1 MCSRAGRLHVRNQ
14 MPTEPDTRLHKQKPG
29 DHAQHQIDD
38 GARLLG
44 RIGQHLAGRPDEL
57 KVDRPP
63 MMPVVSNSLPPEPIT
78 QPGIVSADKTPIRQI
93 SVPCSKDRKWPISE
107 ARKGLLL

>member
-1 MCSRAGRLHVRNQ
+1 
-14 MPTEPDTRLHKQKPG
+14 
-29 DHAQHQIDD
+29 
-38 GARLLG
+38 
-44 RIGQHLAGRPDEL
+44 
-57 KVDRPP
+57 